1 MLSVQRQ
8 QKLIHLCGKPDRVR
22 LFTETLD
29 QPVVSSALDQGVPG
43 TVGVRLKNNACIVLQ
58 LGGHSQIEGDVVFA
72 PVQLQKLVN
81 TDQPVYGL
89 PASLV
94 SGLFLRCLKHLDP
107 AELLRH
113 AAECFLQIPAQ
124 LQVLD
129 ILLYPE
135 PVLDGHQVPEL
146 LYLRFRQLRL
156 LGKSPEIIYMPQTDL
171 KIRQAGIFHNSDNQ
185 GKNFRVRLRAVV
197 IQVFHAHLGGFLQPS
212 LKAGI
217 IDEYAAV
224 VAQAEGHILLLK
236 IHGNRPCDRW
246 RKIRPENK
254 GVPLPVKKFV
264 EACGRNGPHLSGK
277 YIKKFKTGGLNRLI
291 PV

>member
-1 MLSVQRQ
+1 M
-8 QKLIHLCGKPDRVR
+8 
-22 LFTETLD
+22 
-29 QPVVSSALDQGVPG
+29 
-43 TVGVRLKNNACIVLQ
+43 
-58 LGGHSQIEGDVVFA
+58 FA

-135 PVLDGHQVPEL
+135 PVLDGHQMPEL

-156 LGKSPEIIYMPQTDL
+156 LRKSPEIIYMPQTDL
-171 KIRQAGIFHNSDNQ
+171 KIRQTGIFHNSDNQ

-212 LKAGI
+212 LKTGI
-217 IDEYAAV
+217 INKYTAV
-224 VAQAEGHILLLK
+224 IAQAERHILFLK

-254 GVPLPVKKFV
+254 GVPLPVKKFI
-264 EACGRNGPHLSGK
+264 ETGGRDSSHLSGK

-291 PV
+291 PVGMKQLFYFSLQISLLVALNPENISYSLRSMYPSVHRSLLINALARYYGTI